1 MEEIFGPRG
10 LIARAHPEYEYRPG
24 QVQMAEAVLR
34 AFEERRHLIVEAGTG
49 TGKTLAYL
57 VPAIAAAVSR
67 GGRVVVSTGTKNL
80 QEQLMEKDIPFLQR
94 VLPRKFT
101 AAYMKGRSNYVC
113 LHRVKRAE
121 TTPILEGLDDVD
133 HFEEVRRWSRE
144 SETGDRAELTELPER
159 LSFWRH
165 IDARTEI
172 CTGQKCPDYD
182 ACYIT
187 RMRQRAS
194 DADIVIVNHH
204 LFFADLALRGGDYG
218 QVIPDYSAVIFDEAH
233 QVEDVAAEY
242 FGAQVSNYQLE
253 EMLRDLQMLPVTDS
267 GLNRE
272 LTRVSS
278 RVARFAEQFWLGFT
292 REARAE
298 EGRSALVPGTFARK
312 TRTGEIEPT
321 PLGQSYLSLDGAL
334 ARMETTLDVI
344 RDKPPEVENL
354 VRRVR
359 EARFQMEFIV
369 AGDDRRYVYWVERR
383 GRGLFLRASPID
395 VSTLLQDKLFER
407 VETVV
412 LTSATLSSAGS
423 FDFIRRRLGLAAAGA
438 SAANRRTAD
447 DGLAADDGRTADDR
461 RAEDYE
467 DDEEVALSSPAAL
480 KTDELV
486 AQSGYNYEEQAVLYL
501 PPRMPEPR
509 SPQWIERAAEE
520 IVELLHV
527 SRGRAFVLSTS
538 LSGMRALH
546 ERVAREVDFPCF
558 VQGSASKAGLLEH
571 FRATPGAVLFA
582 TSSFWQGV
590 DVRGE
595 QLSCVIIDKL
605 PFAVPTDPVV
615 AARQRFIEE
624 QGRSSFYEYSV
635 PQAVITLKQGLGRLI
650 RSTTDRGLLAV
661 LDPRLRTAAYGRL
674 FLASLPPC
682 RITSNL
688 AEAARVFEAQEEAPA
703 GWPSS
708 GFGEAV

>member
-1 MEEIFGPRG
+1 MTAGLNFMEEIFGPRG
-10 LIARAHPEYEYRPG
+10 LIAQAHPEYEHRPG
-24 QVQMAEAVLR
+24 QIQMAEAVLR

-57 VPAIAAAVSR
+57 VPAVAAATAR
-67 GGRVVVSTGTKNL
+67 GGRVVISTGTKNL

-94 VLPRKFT
+94 VLPKKFT
-101 AAYMKGRSNYVC
+101 AAYMKGRSNYLC
-113 LHRVKRAE
+113 LQRVKRAE
-121 TTPILEGLDDVD
+121 TTPILDGLEDIDYFD
-133 HFEEVRRWSRE
+133 EVRRWSRD
-144 SETGDRAELTELPER
+144 SQTGDRAELTELPEN

-165 IDARTEI
+165 IDARSEI
-172 CTGQKCPDYD
+172 CTGQKCADYD

-194 DADIVIVNHH
+194 DADIIIVNHH
-204 LFFADLALRGGDYG
+204 LFFADLALRGGEYG

-242 FGAQVSNYQLE
+242 FGSQVSNYQVE
-253 EMLRDLQMLPVTDS
+253 DMLRDLQMLPVTDA

-272 LTRVSS
+272 LTRASN
-278 RVARFAEQFWLGFT
+278 RVARFAEQFWMGF
-292 REARAE
+292 ARGE
-298 EGRSALVPGTFARK
+298 RGDEGRSPIAPGTFARK
-312 TRTGEIEPT
+312 GRDGAIEAT
-321 PLGQSYLSLDGAL
+321 PLGEAYLSLDGSL
-334 ARMETTLDVI
+334 SRLETTLDVLKE
-344 RDKPPEVENL
+344 KPPEAENL
-354 VRRVR
+354 IRRIR
-359 EARFQMEFIV
+359 ETRFNLEFIV

-412 LTSATLSSAGS
+412 LTSATLASAGS
-423 FDFIRRRLGLAAAGA
+423 FDFIKRRLGLAA
-438 SAANRRTAD
+438 SA
-447 DGLAADDGRTADDR
+447 
-461 RAEDYE
+461 E
-467 DDEEVALSSPAAL
+467 DDEGDASSNPSTG

-486 AQSGYNYEEQAVLYL
+486 APSGYNYEEQAVLYL

-509 SPQWIERAAEE
+509 SPQWAECAADEV
-520 IVELLHV
+520 IKILNV

-538 LSGMRALH
+538 LSGMRALY
-546 ERVAREVDFPCF
+546 ERVAPEVEFPCF
-558 VQGSASKAGLLEH
+558 VQGSMAKAGLLER
-571 FRATPGAVLFA
+571 FRSTPHAVLFA
-582 TSSFWQGV
+582 TASFWQGV

-595 QLSCVIIDKL
+595 QLSCVVIDKL

-624 QGRSSFYEYSV
+624 QGGSSFYEYSV

-650 RSTTDRGLLAV
+650 RSAADRGLLAV

-674 FLASLPPC
+674 FLQSLPPC
-682 RITSNL
+682 RITSSL
-688 AEAARVFEAQEEAPA
+688 ADAASVFEQDET
-703 GWPSS
+703 
-708 GFGEAV
+708 AVR